1 MANFIVSFI
10 IITVIL
16 LCVISCVMEYMK
28 ENKQKREYN
37 ERLNSVV
44 PGTLLVRRY
53 HMTNNPFVTSPSNES
68 SIKILEVKKDT
79 SGEIW
84 IKYAYEDLW
93 NNNRYV
99 EDFPCYDKL
108 ENKLYTYPYIVF
120 NTILPEKD

>member
-1 MANFIVSFI
+1 MTNFIVSFI

-16 LCVISCVMEYMK
+16 LCAISCIVEYMK
-28 ENKQKREYN
+28 EKKQQREYN
-37 ERLNSVV
+37 EQLNSVV

-53 HMTNNPFVTSPSNES
+53 HMQNNPFVTSPSNET

-93 NNNRYV
+93 NNNRYI
-99 EDFPCYDKL
+99 EDIPSYDKL
-108 ENKLYTYPYIVF
+108 ENKLYTYPNIV
-120 NTILPEKD
+120 LPE

>member
-1 MANFIVSFI
+1 MTNFIVSFI

-16 LCVISCVMEYMK
+16 LCTVSCIMEYMK
-28 ENKQKREYN
+28 ENKQKKEYN

-120 NTILPEKD
+120 NTVLPKKD

>member
-1 MANFIVSFI
+1 MTNFIVSFI

-16 LCVISCVMEYMK
+16 LCAVSCIIEYMK
-28 ENKQKREYN
+28 EKKQQKEYN

-44 PGTLLVRRY
+44 PGSLLVRRY
-53 HMTNNPFVTSPSNES
+53 HMTNNPFVDSPCEET

-84 IKYAYEDLW
+84 IKYAYEDLL
-93 NNNRYV
+93 NNNRYM

-120 NTILPEKD
+120 NTVLPE

>member
-1 MANFIVSFI
+1 MTNFIVSFI

-16 LCVISCVMEYMK
+16 LCAVSCIMEYMK
-28 ENKQKREYN
+28 ENKQKKEYN

-53 HMTNNPFVTSPSNES
+53 HMTNNPFVTSPTNET
-68 SIKILEVKKDT
+68 SIKILEVKKDI

-93 NNNRYV
+93 NNNRYI

-108 ENKLYTYPYIVF
+108 ENKLYSYPNIVF
-120 NTILPEKD
+120 NTVLPEKD

>member
-1 MANFIVSFI
+1 MTNFIVSFI

-16 LCVISCVMEYMK
+16 LCAVSCIIEYMK
-28 ENKQKREYN
+28 EKKQQKEYN
-37 ERLNSVV
+37 EQLNSVV
-44 PGTLLVRRY
+44 PGTLLVRKY
-53 HMTNNPFVTSPSNES
+53 HIPNNPFVDSPCEET

-84 IKYAYEDLW
+84 IKYAYEDLL
-93 NNNRYV
+93 NNNRYM

-120 NTILPEKD
+120 NTVLPE

>member
-1 MANFIVSFI
+1 MTNFIVSFI
-10 IITVIL
+10 IVTVIL
-16 LCVISCVMEYMK
+16 LCAISCIMEYMK
-28 ENKQKREYN
+28 ENKQKKEYN

-44 PGTLLVRRY
+44 PGTLLVRCY
-53 HMTNNPFVTSPSNES
+53 HMTNNPFVTSPTNET

-93 NNNRYV
+93 NNNRYI

-108 ENKLYTYPYIVF
+108 ENKLYSYPNIVF
-120 NTILPEKD
+120 NTILPEKE

>member
-1 MANFIVSFI
+1 MINFIVLFI
-10 IITVIL
+10 IIAIIAI
-16 LCVISCVMEYMK
+16 CSISCIREYMN

-37 ERLNSVV
+37 EKLNSVV

-53 HMTNNPFVTSPSNES
+53 HMSNNPFVDSPYIES

-93 NNNRYV
+93 NNNRYI
-99 EDFPCYDKL
+99 EDSPCYDKL
-108 ENKLYTYPYIVF
+108 EDKLCTYPNIV
-120 NTILPEKD
+120 LPE

>member
-1 MANFIVSFI
+1 MTNFIVLFI

-16 LCVISCVMEYMK
+16 LCAISCIVEYMK
-28 ENKQKREYN
+28 EKKRQREYN
-37 ERLNSVV
+37 EQLNSVV

-53 HMTNNPFVTSPSNES
+53 HMTNNPFVTSPTNET

-93 NNNRYV
+93 NNNRYI
-99 EDFPCYDKL
+99 ENFPCYDKL
-108 ENKLYTYPYIVF
+108 ENKLYSYPNIVF
-120 NTILPEKD
+120 NTILPEKE

>member
-1 MANFIVSFI
+1 MTNFIVSFI

-16 LCVISCVMEYMK
+16 LCAISCIMEYMK
-28 ENKQKREYN
+28 ENKQQREYN

-93 NNNRYV
+93 NNNRYI
-99 EDFPCYDKL
+99 EDYPCYDKL
-108 ENKLYTYPYIVF
+108 KNKLYTYPYIVF
-120 NTILPEKD
+120 NTVLPEKE